1 MPQFRITLTDEQA
14 EALRQLADHWR
25 ESLDDAL
32 ARVVS
37 EGIDSLLSD
46 KENDERHDEDMRRAI
61 GPGGMDDDIPF

>member
-1 MPQFRITLTDEQA
+1 MPEFTVTLTDEQ
-14 EALRQLADHWR
+14 EKALRQLADHWR

-37 EGIDSLLSD
+37 EGIDSLMSD
-46 KENDERHDEDMRRAI
+46 KENDERHAEDMRRVI